1 MYVTADI
8 RTSFV
13 TAVRKIAAAV
23 AAALVLIA
31 GSPAPAAWAL
41 SPYVFNPQVD
51 IAPPDAPPGPKFDM
65 VQRSLCAT
73 SGQLKGSQFDAIPID
88 TVWGVKKL
96 HGFATGK
103 GQTVA
108 VIDTGVNR
116 NDRLPRLLG
125 GGDYIEGR
133 DGLFDCDHHGTL
145 IAGIIAAQPAAGD
158 GFVGMAPDATIV
170 SIRQT
175 SAAYEVDSAKLG
187 NAREAQSASTVAT
200 LAESIVHA
208 ATLNASVI
216 NISVTACVA
225 TSKPVELRALAGAL
239 YYAAVVK
246 NAVIVTAA
254 GNLGGDC
261 TPNPDPNPAHPED
274 VRGWNGVTTIS
285 LPSMFEQFVLSVGGT
300 TLTGDPYIK
309 SMSGPWVGVAA
320 PAINVVSID
329 PAKLTGELINA
340 QQTKDGIEPIAGTSF
355 AAANVSG
362 LATLIRERYPNLTS
376 HQVIERIKRT
386 AHKPSQA
393 MSSLVGAGVVDPMQ
407 ALAAPVDDSIPTVA
421 EGVPPVAAVPDA
433 PGEEAD
439 TLGQTIGYIALAV
452 FAAVVFIVLV
462 VSIARSG
469 RGVEKL

>member
-158 GFVGMAPDATIV
+158 GFVGMAPDAT
-170 SIRQT
+170 
-175 SAAYEVDSAKLG
+175 
-187 NAREAQSASTVAT
+187 
-200 LAESIVHA
+200 
-208 ATLNASVI
+208 
-216 NISVTACVA
+216 
-225 TSKPVELRALAGAL
+225 
-239 YYAAVVK
+239 
-246 NAVIVTAA
+246 
-254 GNLGGDC
+254 
-261 TPNPDPNPAHPED
+261 
-274 VRGWNGVTTIS
+274 
-285 LPSMFEQFVLSVGGT
+285 
-300 TLTGDPYIK
+300 
-309 SMSGPWVGVAA
+309 
-320 PAINVVSID
+320 
-329 PAKLTGELINA
+329 
-340 QQTKDGIEPIAGTSF
+340 
-355 AAANVSG
+355 
-362 LATLIRERYPNLTS
+362 
-376 HQVIERIKRT
+376 
-386 AHKPSQA
+386 
-393 MSSLVGAGVVDPMQ
+393 
-407 ALAAPVDDSIPTVA
+407 
-421 EGVPPVAAVPDA
+421 
-433 PGEEAD
+433 
-439 TLGQTIGYIALAV
+439 
-452 FAAVVFIVLV
+452 
-462 VSIARSG
+462 
-469 RGVEKL
+469 

>member
-1 MYVTADI
+1 MYVITKGQGRFA
-8 RTSFV
+8 S
-13 TAVRKIAAAV
+13 AVRRV
-23 AAALVLIA
+23 AAASAAMLVAIA

-41 SPYVFNPQVD
+41 SPYTFNPQVD
-51 IAPPDAPPGPKFDM
+51 IAPPDAPPGPKFPM
-65 VQRSLCAT
+65 VQRALCAT
-73 SGQLKGSQFDAIPID
+73 SGQLKGSQFDAVPID

-96 HGFATGK
+96 HGFATGR

-145 IAGIIAAQPAAGD
+145 VAGIIAAQPSAGD
-158 GFVGMAPDATIV
+158 GFVGLAPDATIV

-175 SAAYEVDSAKLG
+175 SAAYEVDASKTG

-208 ATLNASVI
+208 ATLNAGVI

-225 TSKPVELRALAGAL
+225 TSKPVELHALAGAL

-261 TPNPDPNPAHPED
+261 APNPDANPANPED
-274 VRGWNGVTTIS
+274 IRGWNAVTTIS

-355 AAANVSG
+355 AAGDVSG
-362 LATLIRERYPNLTS
+362 LAALIRERYPNLTS

-393 MSSLVGAGVVDPMQ
+393 MSSVVGAGVVDPMQ
-407 ALAAPVDDSIPTVA
+407 ALTAPIDDSIPAVA
-421 EGVPPVAAVPDA
+421 EGVPSVAAIPDA
-433 PGEEAD
+433 PGPGAD
-439 TLGQTIGYIALAV
+439 TLGQNIGYIALAV
-452 FAAVVFIVLV
+452 FATVVFIVLV

-469 RGVEKL
+469 REVEKP